1 MSAVKK
7 FVFIVISA
15 SLFASCNV
23 GELEFDNLEVSP
35 ITGVFSFPLGE
46 ANYVMRDLIGNQTGD
61 SLSFEEDSTSLF
73 TLLYYDTITY
83 STPDDL
89 VQIGDINY
97 SGAISNMPMATGP
110 ATVNLIEAF
119 QATYDPQKDEELD
132 SIFYESGDL
141 TITTSSTINGD
152 VSYTFTIANTTNI
165 NTGIPVSLSGNLSG
179 TDTDM
184 QTASLIGHK
193 TVLTAADGSNTFTI
207 DLNAVVTLGA
217 GQTMAGTETLSFD
230 LTYGNQTFSLIYGK
244 FGQDTIQV
252 GNQSIE
258 IDFFSQTER
267 AGITF
272 GNPSISFDFRNT
284 FGVPIGVDFSGVY
297 GEDGNGDQTFLTGS
311 IVSNDPVISGSDLD
325 SPTPTTTGDV
335 AQTIIEINRGNSNLV
350 NLLAQS
356 PQSLVFDVA
365 GISNPE
371 STSAGNYLQ
380 PTSSISAYVALQIP
394 MEVQLEN
401 YEESGSFGLGDGLD
415 LSNVDSAFIRLVT
428 NNELPFNGT
437 INLEVQAA
445 DSTTLFPISDTS
457 DPQFDQEQLD
467 RFTNIPVIKAPLIN
481 VNGEVTDPSGA
492 TEDISLT
499 QAEVELL
506 SGASHIIITMV
517 LNTPVSQTS
526 RDIYVKVLADY
537 TLSLKVGIGGK
548 FNLEL

>member
-1 MSAVKK
+1 MKK

-35 ITGVFSFPLGE
+35 IQGVFSFPLGE
-46 ANYVMRDLIGNQTGD
+46 ANYVMRDLLGNQTGD
-61 SLSFEEDSTSLF
+61 SLNFQEDSTSLY

-89 VQIGDINY
+89 VQIDDINY
-97 SGAISNMPMATGP
+97 SGGISNMPMASGP
-110 ATVNLIEAF
+110 VDVNLIETF
-119 QATYDPQKDEELD
+119 QTDYNPQENEELD

-141 TITTSSTINGD
+141 TITTTSTIPAD
-152 VSYTFTIANTTNI
+152 VAYTFTITNTTNI
-165 NTGIPVSLSGNLSG
+165 NTGVPISVSGNIPNG
-179 TDTDM
+179 GGPDM
-184 QTASLIGHK
+184 QTRSLIGHK
-193 TVLTAADGSNTFTI
+193 TVLTDPSGSNAINI
-207 DLNAVVTLGA
+207 DLNAVVSLNA
-217 GQTMAGTETLSFD
+217 MQSLAGTETLTFD

-244 FGQDTIQV
+244 FGRDTIQV

-258 IDFFSQTER
+258 IDFFTQTDR

-284 FGVPIGVDFSGVY
+284 FGVPIGVDFSGLY
-297 GEDGNGDQTFLTGS
+297 GDDGAGGNQVFLTGS
-311 IVSNDPVISGSDLD
+311 VVTNDPVIAGSDLD
-325 SPTPTTTGDV
+325 SPTPTTPGDV
-335 AQTIIEINRGNSNLV
+335 AQTIVEINRGNSNLV
-350 NLLAQS
+350 NLLSQS
-356 PQSLVFDVA
+356 PERLVFDVA

-371 STSAGNYLQ
+371 STTEANYLQ
-380 PTSSISAYVALQIP
+380 PTSSISAYVALEIP
-394 MEVQLEN
+394 MEIQLEN
-401 YEESGSFGLGDGLD
+401 FEESGSFNLGDGLD

-437 INLEVQAA
+437 VNLEVQDA
-445 DSTTLFPISDTS
+445 DSVTLFPISDTN
-457 DPQFDQEQLD
+457 DPQFSQEQLD

-481 VNGEVTDPSGA
+481 INGEVTDPSGA
-492 TEDISLT
+492 TEDIALT
-499 QAEVELL
+499 QQEVQLL
-506 SGASHIIITMV
+506 EGASHVIITMV

-548 FNLEL
+548 FNIDL